1 MPATWEEDFY
11 PEFAG
16 TNGNGAPAAGS
27 PQDLPAFPGMGRS
40 FGRRRRGRRRG
51 RIRERI
57 HQRYK
62 VLPHTQ
68 RIRTVKSD
76 PMVPLIK
83 RRPAPPKEEWVQAVE
98 RAMPGAA
105 KHIVEQICRRIRR
118 SSRAAATAA
127 IAQVRKGVHP
137 NRALKAAVK
146 SVVLQAV
153 RGVDYQVPGF
163 KRSSGFKRRP
173 RSVQYAK

>member
-1 MPATWEEDFY
+1 MPATWDEDFY

-27 PQDLPAFPGMGRS
+27 PQSLPAFPGMGAYS
-40 FGRRRRGRRRG
+40 SRRPRGRM
-51 RIRERI
+51 RERT

-62 VLPHTQ
+62 VLPHTK
-68 RIRTVKSD
+68 RIRTVEPE

-98 RAMPGAA
+98 RAIPGAA
-105 KHIVEQICRRIRR
+105 KHVVEQICRRIRR

-137 NRALKAAVK
+137 NRALQAAVK
-146 SVVLQAV
+146 SVVIQAV

-163 KRSSGFKRRP
+163 KRSYGFKRRG
-173 RSVQYAK
+173 RSIQYAK